1 MDFQLHPEPKCG
13 LPRGGQG
20 FVGPAKVLSDP
31 EVESWTLKE
40 YPLWMPLVEVQ
51 IQHAQHVL

>member
-20 FVGPAKVLSDP
+20 LVGPAIILSDP
-31 EVESWTLKE
+31 EVESWTLEE
-40 YPLWMPLVEVQ
+40 YPLGMPLVEVQ
-51 IQHAQHVL
+51 IQNA